1 MEGELSQKQR
11 DQLGL
16 SGVAAHAKAIEELA
30 EFNEAQRNVEVPR
43 AEGFYVHVQ
52 TTEPSCNWADR
63 ANKAI
68 QENVQLK
75 DDVKELHN
83 IVSELTERIDYLERL
98 VQDHGRALYDQS
110 WLMNKMSAKV
120 LALQDAQ
127 LK

>member
-11 DQLGL
+11 EQLGIG
-16 SGVAAHAKAIEELA
+16 GVDAYANAMEELA
-30 EFNEAQRNVEVPR
+30 VPR

-75 DDVKELHN
+75 DLHN